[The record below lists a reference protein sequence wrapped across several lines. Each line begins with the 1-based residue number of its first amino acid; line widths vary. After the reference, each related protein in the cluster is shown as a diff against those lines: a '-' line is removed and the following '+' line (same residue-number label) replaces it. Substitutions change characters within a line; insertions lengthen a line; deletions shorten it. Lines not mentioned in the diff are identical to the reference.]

1 MKKTILYTA
10 SCCSKATSE
19 EFQGRNEKKKTKKTV
34 IAFQNKC
41 SQFYATDFKSP
52 ITICEVIQI
61 LQILGKDILRLQ

>member
-19 EFQGRNEKKKTKKTV
+19 EFQGRNEKKKKKTV